1 MAHTSW
7 GEPHHACKEIR
18 RGRQQGCTSQ
28 IAAASWLVKSQ
39 PLTYT
44 CVARS
49 SWLGWVFNG
58 GVPSRERGTSL
69 LLVADLEKALPT
81 PKTSDTLLPAP
92 PAADKRNYSAR
103 VLGSGWLTE
112 GSPALGPLAA
122 ASQNG
127 KCLPEL
133 GGDVLVLTEI
143 HFGRNFSS
151 EKLVGSGG
159 GRRHFVEIFN
169 QHCYTRHE
177 KSIVK

>member
-49 SWLGWVFNG
+49 SWLGWVFKG

-112 GSPALGPLAA
+112 GSFLLWARWPQHLRMGN
-122 ASQNG
+122 ASQSSAGTCWYWQKFISAGIFPLRNWWV
-127 KCLPEL
+127 L
-133 GGDVLVLTEI
+133 GVEEGT
-143 HFGRNFSS
+143 SS
-151 EKLVGSGG
+151 KFL
-159 GRRHFVEIFN
+159 I
-169 QHCYTRHE
+169 
-177 KSIVK
+177 SIVIPAMRKAL